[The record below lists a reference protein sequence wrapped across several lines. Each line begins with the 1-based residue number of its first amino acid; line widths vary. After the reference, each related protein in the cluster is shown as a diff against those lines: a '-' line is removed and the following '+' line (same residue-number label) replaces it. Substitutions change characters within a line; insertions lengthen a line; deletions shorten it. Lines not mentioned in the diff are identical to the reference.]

1 MRIFHSL
8 PKHQSLLG
16 LWLLLTALFA
26 CLGLA
31 IAAGLHPY
39 LPAHLTWWLWGLAS
53 GPSLLCLGLGY
64 LLQRLLILPLR
75 HFHTQ
80 LEGLTQGP
88 RPYPGAR
95 AWLSDLNTP
104 LTHLIHTWQQD
115 RQQAQ
120 DAQTQAEIHH
130 LEHELEVLIHSLPLA
145 LVLLDRHRRVLLFNQ
160 AAARIFSHP
169 YHLGLGR
176 VFDEVLQA
184 PHLDEYQACLTQYL
198 ATPANARQPTAIGHQ
213 AKLWVCVQETWSVL
227 HWHAIQDEY
236 ASDWLLYTLPPAL
249 LNTEMSAEVFSQ
261 DWLAFIVQRC
271 APDLEITPIGL
282 PVWLCVP
289 ILSINAIL
297 LPRIHAWAHLVQ
309 TTQLELH
316 LHPSASGLT
325 LSLHA
330 PDARPLSAQEQAHWL
345 QKWQAPQAGHFKAL
359 KIQKTQLQF
368 DFAADQTYAE
378 AFPIPTD
385 LPARPHYQNLH
396 IAQWPAPET
405 QASARRLTQTE
416 FVVFDTETTG
426 LELTRG
432 DRIVSLG
439 ACRLLPQGLLTQET
453 FLQHINPERPIP
465 AASTRFH
472 GLTDED
478 VADAP
483 PIAWV
488 LPEFYR
494 FAGRAVLVAHNA
506 AFDCQAL
513 SLAEQATRP
522 QTSTSIQDFIVLDTW
537 HLSRFIWPHDEAHSL
552 DALAE
557 RLHLSIAATER
568 HTALGDALLT
578 AQVLLALLPKLA
590 HRGVLTLAD
599 ALALH
604 QTPKP

>member
-1 MRIFHSL
+1 MRILQTL
-8 PKHQSLLG
+8 PSHQNLLG
-16 LWLLLTALFA
+16 LWLLLTALLA
-26 CLGLA
+26 CIGLGMA
-31 IAAGLHPY
+31 VSLHPY
-39 LPAHLTWWLWGLAS
+39 VPAHLAWLLWGLAFV
-53 GPSLLCLGLGY
+53 PSLLCLGLGY
-64 LLQRLLILPLR
+64 LLQQVVILPLR

-80 LEGLTQGP
+80 LESLTQGP
-88 RPYPGAR
+88 GPYPGAQ
-95 AWLSDLNTP
+95 AWLSGLNTP
-104 LTHLIHTWQQD
+104 LTHLIQTWQQD

-120 DAQTQAEIHH
+120 DVQAQAEIQH

-160 AAARIFSHP
+160 AAAQIFSHP

-176 VFDEVLQA
+176 IFDEVLQV
-184 PHLDEYQACLTQYL
+184 PHLDEYQACLSRYL
-198 ATPANARQPTAIGHQ
+198 ATATSERQPTAIGHQ
-213 AKLWVCVQETWSVL
+213 AKLWVCVQSTWYLL

-261 DWLAFIVQRC
+261 DWLAFLVQSC

-282 PVWLCVP
+282 PLWLCLP
-289 ILSINAIL
+289 ILSINKVL
-297 LPRIHAWAHLVQ
+297 LPRVRAWAQALH

-316 LHPSASGLT
+316 LHPSETGLVM
-325 LSLHA
+325 SLRA
-330 PDARPLSAQEQAHWL
+330 PDAPKLAPQEQAHWL
-345 QKWQAPQAGHFKAL
+345 QTWQVSQDPHLKAL
-359 KIQKTQLQF
+359 QIHNTQLQF
-368 DFAADQTYAE
+368 DFSTGQTYAE
-378 AFPIPTD
+378 AFPVHTD
-385 LPARPHYQNLH
+385 LPARPSYQNLH

-405 QASARRLTQTE
+405 QASDRLLTQTE

-432 DRIVSLG
+432 DKVVSLG

-465 AASTRFH
+465 ASSTRFH

-488 LPEFYR
+488 LPQFYR

-506 AFDCQAL
+506 AFDYQAL
-513 SLAEQATRP
+513 YLAEQATHP
-522 QTSTSIQDFIVLDTW
+522 QTSVSIQDFILLDTW
-537 HLSRFIWPHDEAHSL
+537 HLSRFIWPQDENHSL

-557 RLHLSIAATER
+557 RLHLSIAATDR

-590 HRGVLTLAD
+590 HRGILTLAD

-604 QTPKP
+604 QMPKP